1 MSVSDF
7 PEMDSLCNEV
17 LTAIEWSEL
26 KLLDWGFVDVR
37 SPLEEMLPD
46 LLEKLSGRGH
56 QLWDNAQQFDVSIED
71 ILVNLRERRLIF
83 SSAQSELYRSR
94 FAETIRLLTL
104 LRQRFSYED
113 WQTASRLV
121 SDAKIYLTK
130 RKYPKRDVSQNELI
144 DELRAYGPSSL
155 YIEAVEALLKQG
167 VVSLTLARFQK
178 EAILQQYRVL
188 HPQKGMSMHNDYGVV
203 IGAGTGAGKT
213 KAFYIPVMAEIAATM
228 TLQPYVRALA
238 IYPRVELL
246 KDQFLE
252 AFQEARKLDE
262 LMNRQE
268 RRAITI
274 GAYYGDTPYE
284 AKTFLNNSV
293 EGWRKVNSPTK
304 EGWES
309 PFFSCPGHE
318 DKGTV
323 HSLIWYKKD
332 VEKEVKANERG
343 EYGQY
348 ARLRCPDCYFQT
360 EAHQLLLTRKQMIRT
375 PPDILFTTTEM
386 LNRRLSHAGEHRLFG
401 IDTNT
406 PPKLLLLDEI
416 HTYEGLQGTQVAYL
430 LRRWRHARRQ
440 QRYEP
445 LCCVGLSATLTNAEA
460 FFARLTGI
468 TQSLVRYVR
477 PEEQDMEQE
486 GIEYNVVLKGDP
498 VSGTSLLSTS
508 VQVVMLLGRLLDK
521 SSDNPS
527 HGAYGQ
533 KLFAFT
539 DKLDV
544 INRWFH
550 IEEDVE
556 KKLLS
561 QYRLMRP
568 EDTDDIRQKKR
579 EAGQDWWLCDLIG
592 HPLKARL
599 KVNLTSSQHRGVDAS
614 ANIIIAT
621 STLEVG
627 FNDPAVGAIVQH
639 KAPRSLASFLQ
650 RKGRAGRLRSMRPW
664 MVVVASAYGRDRWA
678 FQHAENLFDP
688 ILNDIDLPL
697 DNYYV
702 RKMQATFALM
712 DWLSFKLKQE
722 PDCSSVNIWSVLSSN
737 DKGQFNNAEA
747 LQKQRRKAQQKLI
760 EVLNGTLRDDF
771 ELYLQQ
777 SLGLYE
783 RRTIHSLLWDEPRS
797 LLFEVLPTLIRQLE
811 TNWRRLEG
819 DKVVPW
825 ADTIAKYPMPDF
837 VTPNLFSDLQSPE
850 IILHL
855 PAIPSQKSGYNS
867 KPTMSIEREDK
878 ALPLQQ
884 CLTEFAPGN
893 VSKRY
898 ADSRVMQDAHWLEIP
913 DRDYSKRELLQVSN
927 LKIEYDSGSL
937 PFTIEGTE
945 YQLFRPRAYTLGQVP
960 QNVSQTSVSHMLWH
974 SHFASKK
981 LGSAEDASLFAEI
994 MLPLRSQWNNIFNSI
1009 RSYTHAN
1016 GSWIEIARL
1025 GTGVQADTRYTKGK
1039 KSQRL
1044 WLQFEEQGKPAGL
1057 GFINFVDALEF
1068 QFQPL
1073 DIESFVSSNSWPELY
1088 RSLGQTFFLYK
1099 LQHDPRIRQA
1109 KLSPFEIEWLW
1120 QLELSMLV
1128 ATAVTT
1134 QCSLEEAS
1142 RFVRIHRTSSQN
1154 NSRDSLAD
1162 RTMRVIFQA
1171 QVDDLD
1177 EEKVGRLH
1185 DKLKQ
1190 LLTEEPIQQAL
1201 DDAQQA
1207 LWDWNDAQ
1215 LQKWLQQCYA
1225 SSLGNT
1231 LFASLTQLVPDVDPD
1246 DLILDIIGNSIW
1258 ISEITP
1264 GGIGI
1269 VSKIGD
1275 ALVTKPYE
1283 FELQMLDTL
1292 QYCERQQLATQLQ
1305 MVANLLGQADQ
1316 NLLSTFAVI
1325 REETDLPSQKRTL
1338 EQLKD
1343 ILEAHGIPATRE
1355 LIVALHAKFLRPN
1368 SKLDSDS
1375 LLTTLVQFWQSEEQR
1390 LGCAID
1396 LRVIAVAALKNAVIE
1411 QQVRAVLERIG
1422 DSSEVKEN
1430 QIFNLLQS
1438 LLWLSCPDSCPDC
1451 IERLYQ
1457 YQDFVKPSRAI
1468 LLALLEPHAEQV
1480 TFGTVDWQEQLQQK
1494 LTTQYVVQV
1503 TCSQNELEA
1512 CKQNILDML
1521 VKPVEIGFQFFYP
1534 TVERLSRTGLLW
1546 MVELR
1551 IREFANV

>member
-1 MSVSDF
+1 
-7 PEMDSLCNEV
+7 
-17 LTAIEWSEL
+17 
-26 KLLDWGFVDVR
+26 G
-37 SPLEEMLPD
+37 
-46 LLEKLSGRGH
+46 GG
-56 QLWDNAQQFDVSIED
+56 
-71 ILVNLRERRLIF
+71 
-83 SSAQSELYRSR
+83 
-94 FAETIRLLTL
+94 
-104 LRQRFSYED
+104 
-113 WQTASRLV
+113 
-121 SDAKIYLTK
+121 
-130 RKYPKRDVSQNELI
+130 
-144 DELRAYGPSSL
+144 
-155 YIEAVEALLKQG
+155 
-167 VVSLTLARFQK
+167 SLTLARFQN

-188 HPQKGMSMHNDYGVV
+188 HPQKGMPAHSDYGVV

-213 KAFYIPVMAEIAATM
+213 KAFYIPVMAEIAATITAQHYM
-228 TLQPYVRALA
+228 RALA

-262 LMNRQE
+262 LLDRKKP
-268 RRAITI
+268 RTITI
-274 GAYYGDTPYE
+274 GAYYADTPYS
-284 AKTFLNNSV
+284 AKSLLEHLGKRGSKGNSHA
-293 EGWRKVNSPTK
+293 KA

-309 PFFSCPGHE
+309 PFFSCPNHE
-318 DKGTV
+318 DKRII
-323 HSLIWYKKD
+323 HPLIWYKEDIK
-332 VEKEVKANERG
+332 KEMKANE
-343 EYGQY
+343 EQHKYGIY
-348 ARLRCPDCYFQT
+348 TLLRCPDCYFET
-360 EAHQLLLTRKQMIRT
+360 EAHQLVLTREQMIRN

-406 PPKLLLLDEI
+406 PPKMLLLDEI

-445 LCCVGLSATLTNAEA
+445 LCCVGLSATLTNADA
-460 FFARLTGI
+460 FFSRLTGI
-468 TQSLVRYVR
+468 APSMVRYVH
-477 PEEQDMEQE
+477 PEERDMEEE

-521 SSDNPS
+521 SSGNPS
-527 HGAYGQ
+527 RGAFGQ
-533 KLFAFT
+533 KLFAFS

-561 QYRLMRP
+561 QYRLIP
-568 EDTDDIRQKKR
+568 SEDTDDIRRKKR
-579 EAGQDWWLCDLIG
+579 EAGQDWQICDLIG

-599 KVNLTSSQHRGVDAS
+599 KVNLTSSQHRGVDAG
-614 ANIIIAT
+614 ANIVIAT

-627 FNDPAVGAIVQH
+627 FNDPTVGAVVQH

-678 FQHAENLFDP
+678 FQHAENLFEP

-722 PDCSSVNIWSVLSSN
+722 PDCSFVDVWRLLSSD
-737 DKGQFNNAEA
+737 DKGKSNNPEL
-747 LQKQRRKAQQKLI
+747 LQKQRRIAQQKLV
-760 EVLNGTLRDDF
+760 EVLDGTLRDDF

-777 SLGLYE
+777 SLGLHE
-783 RRTIHSLLWDEPRS
+783 QHTIYSLLWDEPRS
-797 LLFEVLPTLIRQLE
+797 LLFEVLPTVIRQLE
-811 TNWRRLEG
+811 TNWRRLKSDRVE
-819 DKVVPW
+819 PW
-825 ADTIAKYPMPDF
+825 ADTIAKQPMPDF

-850 IILHL
+850 ITLHL
-855 PAIPSQKSGYNS
+855 PAIPSQTRGYNRGQ
-867 KPTMSIEREDK
+867 TMPIEREDK

-898 ADSRVMQDAHWLEIP
+898 ADSKVMQDAHWLEIP
-913 DRDYSKRELLQVSN
+913 ERDYSKREVLQIST
-927 LKIEYDSGSL
+927 LKVEYDSISF
-937 PFTIEGTE
+937 PFTIDGTE
-945 YQLFRPRAYTLGQVP
+945 YHLFRPRAYTL
-960 QNVSQTSVSHMLWH
+960 SQLPNSVNSTSVSHMLWH

-981 LGSAEDASLFAEI
+981 LGSAEDASLFADI
-994 MLPLRSQWNNIFNSI
+994 MLPQRSQWNKFFTSI

-1016 GSWIEIARL
+1016 GSWVEIARL
-1025 GTGVQADTRYTKGK
+1025 GTGVQADTRYTNGK

-1044 WLQFEEQGKPAGL
+1044 WLQFEEQGQPAGL
-1057 GFINFVDALEF
+1057 GFINYVDALEF

-1073 DIESFVSSNSWPELY
+1073 DIESFISSDSWPELF

-1099 LQHDPRIRQA
+1099 LQDDPRIQQA
-1109 KLSPFEIEWLW
+1109 RLSPFEIEWLW

-1128 ATAVTT
+1128 ATAVAR
-1134 QCSLEEAS
+1134 QSSLEEAAH
-1142 RFVRIHRTSSQN
+1142 FVRTHRTSPQS
-1154 NSRDSLAD
+1154 SSKDSLAD

-1171 QVDDLD
+1171 QQVDDLD
-1177 EEKVGRLH
+1177 EERVGRLH
-1185 DKLKQ
+1185 EKLKQ
-1190 LLTEEPIQQAL
+1190 LLDEKPIQEAL
-1201 DDAQQA
+1201 NDAQQV

-1215 LQKWLQQCYA
+1215 LQEWLQQCYA

-1231 LFASLTQLVPDVDPD
+1231 LFASLTQIVPDVDPD
-1246 DLILDIIGNSIW
+1246 DLILDITGNSIW

-1269 VSKIGD
+1269 ISKIGD
-1275 ALVTKPYE
+1275 ALATKPYE

-1305 MVANLLGQADQ
+1305 MVAKLLGQADPS
-1316 NLLSTFAVI
+1316 LLSTFATI

-1343 ILEAHGIPATRE
+1343 ILESHGVPATRE
-1355 LIVALHAKFLRPN
+1355 LIVALHTKFLRPN
-1368 SKLDSDS
+1368 SEQDSDN
-1375 LLTTLVQFWQSEEQR
+1375 LLTMLIQFWQSEEQR

-1396 LRVIAVAALKNAVIE
+1396 LRVIAVSALKNAAIE
-1411 QQVRAVLERIG
+1411 QQVKTVLERIG
-1422 DSSEVKEN
+1422 DTSDVKEN

-1438 LLWLSCPDSCPDC
+1438 LLWLSCTDSCPDC

-1468 LLALLEPHAEQV
+1468 LLALLEPHAEQIA
-1480 TFGTVDWQEQLQQK
+1480 FGIADWQEQLRQK
-1494 LTTQYVVQV
+1494 LMTQYAVQV
-1503 TCSQNELEA
+1503 TCLQNELEA
-1512 CKQNILDML
+1512 CKQYILDML
-1521 VKPVEIGFQFFYP
+1521 VEPVEIGFQFFYP
-1534 TVERLSRTGLLW
+1534 TVERISRTGLSW
-1546 MVELR
+1546 MIELR